1 MQDGSATRRRVW
13 SSTALLVLGRVF
25 GSLCTFFVLWRL
37 SHALPPTGFGR
48 FTFWLA
54 VFSVL
59 DTWVDFGTG
68 QTVVARTAAS
78 PGELPASLAA
88 ARRLRVLHGLA
99 GAGFVALTAWTYDE
113 PSAAW
118 IVLAALYPLTHALE
132 LSTVAKRQAIDYR
145 LHTATR
151 ALSSS
156 LWVVGTSWLLWRGD
170 HDPAHHLLA
179 IAAGSATGNLVLHAM
194 LRRDLAPEP
203 AASDAALMW
212 RASLPLGLAALFQ
225 QAYFWVDNLYVRTW
239 CGEELLGAYNIGMRV
254 LSASIM
260 VVLFATGAALPWF
273 AREHAR
279 GGLGAAIESIALPLV
294 SLACAGAAL
303 LAPWSDE
310 VLALFG
316 EHARAA
322 RHALPW
328 LLGAVV
334 AIHLGAAL
342 LTGLVA
348 CGGRGA
354 VLKISAAALALN
366 LALNAWLVPTRGI
379 AGAAQATLATEA
391 FVAVA
396 GWIAL
401 ARRGAA
407 PRVARPWWLVPPACL
422 VAGWWLSQAVH
433 AAWSTP

>member
-1 MQDGSATRRRVW
+1 MNEAAATRRRVW
-13 SSTALLVLGRVF
+13 SSTALLVLGRAW

-37 SHALPPTGFGR
+37 SHALPPAEFGR

-68 QTVVARTAAS
+68 QTVVARTAAA

-99 GAGFVALTAWTYDE
+99 GAAFVALAAWAFDE
-113 PSAAW
+113 AGAAW

-145 LHTATR
+145 LHAGTR
-151 ALSSS
+151 ALSSA
-156 LWVVGTSWLLWRGD
+156 LWVAGTSWLLWRGD

-179 IAAGSATGNLVLHAM
+179 IAAGSAVGNLVLHAV
-194 LRRDLAPEP
+194 LRRELQPEP
-203 AASDAALMW
+203 AATDAAALW
-212 RASLPLGLAALFQ
+212 KASLPLGLAALFQ
-225 QAYFWVDNLYVRTW
+225 QAYFWIDNLFVRAW
-239 CGEELLGAYNIGMRV
+239 CGDELLGAYNIGMRV
-254 LSASIM
+254 LSVSIM

-279 GGLGAAIESIALPLV
+279 GALGAAVESIALPLV

-303 LAPWSDE
+303 LAPWSEE
-310 VLALFG
+310 VLGLFG

-354 VLKISAAALALN
+354 VLRISAAALALN
-366 LALNAWLVPTRGI
+366 LALNAWLVPARGI
-379 AGAAQATLATEA
+379 DGAAQATLATEA
-391 FVAVA
+391 FVALA
-396 GWIAL
+396 GWFAL

-407 PRVARPWWLVPPACL
+407 PRMARLAWLAPPACL
-422 VAGWWLSQAVH
+422 ALGFWLSRAAH
-433 AAWSTP
+433 AAWIAP

>member
-1 MQDGSATRRRVW
+1 MQAASTTRRRVW

-37 SHALPPTGFGR
+37 SHALPPAEFGR

-68 QTVVARTAAS
+68 QTVVARTAAR
-78 PGELPASLAA
+78 PAELPAALAA
-88 ARRLRVLHGLA
+88 ARRLRALHGLA
-99 GAGFVALTAWTYDE
+99 GAGFVALAAWIYGE
-113 PSAAW
+113 PGATW

-145 LHTATR
+145 LHTGTR
-151 ALSSS
+151 ALSST
-156 LWVVGTSWLLWRGD
+156 LWVAGTTWLLWRGD

-179 IAAGSATGNLVLHAM
+179 IAAGSAVGNLVLHAL
-194 LRRDLAPEP
+194 LRRELQPEP
-203 AASDAALMW
+203 AAADAAGLW

-225 QAYFWVDNLYVRTW
+225 QAYFWVDNLYVRAW

-254 LSASIM
+254 LSVSIM

-279 GGLGAAIESIALPLV
+279 GALGAAIESIALPLL

-303 LAPWSDE
+303 LAPWSGE

-348 CGGRGA
+348 CGERAA

-366 LALNAWLVPTRGI
+366 LALNAWLVPMRGI
-379 AGAAQATLATEA
+379 DGAAQATLATEA
-391 FVAVA
+391 FVALA
-396 GWIAL
+396 GWFAL
-401 ARRGAA
+401 SRLGAA
-407 PRVARPWWLVPPACL
+407 PRVARLAWLVPPACL
-422 VAGWWLSQAVH
+422 VAGWWLSQA
-433 AAWSTP
+433 ARTAWMAP